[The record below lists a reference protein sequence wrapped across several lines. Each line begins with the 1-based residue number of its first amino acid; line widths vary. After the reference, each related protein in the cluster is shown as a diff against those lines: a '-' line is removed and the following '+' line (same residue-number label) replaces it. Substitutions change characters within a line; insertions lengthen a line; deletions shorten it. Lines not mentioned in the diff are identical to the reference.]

1 MTGVLAMLFCAVVGT
16 ARMEGVLG
24 AQVDAVIRERICS
37 ADAKGP
43 IYDEAEGAFATCW
56 DGRTAYAMWAIEGKV
71 KVDLPADAVGGT
83 IYDLMGNSRRLDPAR
98 TEVELTERPHY
109 LVCGGEK

>member
-56 DGRTAYAMWAIEGKV
+56 DGACDAEGRPRQR
-71 KVDLPADAVGGT
+71 LSA
-83 IYDLMGNSRRLDPAR
+83 NSGRRL
-98 TEVELTERPHY
+98 
-109 LVCGGEK
+109 LVCLEGE